1 MATNAK
7 QSDGDRKVVST
18 SSELGD
24 WIRRERQRRHF
35 SQRELASRAELS
47 RSYLCDIERGRGASP
62 SIATLD
68 RLSTALGV
76 SRTDVLQVA
85 GIVDPPAG
93 QNTSERQLMALFR
106 DLSVSGQSSVERY
119 VRFLYEEEHRFVQPA
134 LIESSDDQDAVAS
147 GPTLFDMTPLR

>member
-1 MATNAK
+1 MASRVK
-7 QSDGDRKVVST
+7 QSGDDHAVVVRP
-18 SSELGD
+18 SELGD
-24 WIRRERQRRHF
+24 WIRQERQRLHL

-62 SIATLD
+62 SIGTLD

-85 GIVDPPAG
+85 GIVEPPAG
-93 QNTSERQLMALFR
+93 ENSQERRIMALFR
-106 DLSVSGQSSVERY
+106 DLSDSGQSSVERY
-119 VRFLYEEEHRFVQPA
+119 IRFLYQEEHRFVQSP
-134 LIESSDDQDAVAS
+134 LIETGDDQEKVPS